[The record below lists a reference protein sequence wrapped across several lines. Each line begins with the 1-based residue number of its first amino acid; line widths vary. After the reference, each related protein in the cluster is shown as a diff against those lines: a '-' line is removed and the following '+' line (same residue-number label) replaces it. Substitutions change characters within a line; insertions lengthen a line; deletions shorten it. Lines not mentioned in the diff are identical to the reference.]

1 MGGAG
6 GTNTARDARGAAD
19 RPSIACCCGTAC
31 KHVGVRGKGPPGCT
45 KEPRATALPF
55 GKGIYRIAIVRARPI
70 TSITRSCAGCPTGT
84 AQIPAPGRDGGSD
97 PRGCAQTARCVREPQ
112 GEPTGK
118 HRIKRKRKK
127 NKKAASL
134 SGDFPHFCSAIG
146 AGNPLLQQQ
155 RRRRL
160 AERSQTERRQ
170 QAEDLR
176 RTPAALRA
184 RDEARGTAGLGALR
198 RAASSPLCAERGFVC
213 GAAGQTKAQSRSSES
228 QRVTRGRRHRRA
240 LRPKPR

>member
-1 MGGAG
+1 MSGAG

-127 NKKAASL
+127 KQKSSVAVWRFPSLLLGNRSRESPPTAAAAAPVGGALPNRAATTGGGSPP
-134 SGDFPHFCSAIG
+134 DPRSAPG
-146 AGNPLLQQQ
+146 AG
-155 RRRRL
+155 
-160 AERSQTERRQ
+160 
-170 QAEDLR
+170 
-176 RTPAALRA
+176 
-184 RDEARGTAGLGALR
+184 
-198 RAASSPLCAERGFVC
+198 
-213 GAAGQTKAQSRSSES
+213 
-228 QRVTRGRRHRRA
+228 
-240 LRPKPR
+240 